1 MFSKPSHFIH
11 NTVQFFREFTKF
23 MAIEWLGQ
31 QVNFTKKA
39 HFHDFCQIIVKRYQ
53 LVCEMFESIDDTKIL
68 ADISATVREKRQNSY
83 SSSSSCSLNNTS
95 KHDGH
100 KLVELESE
108 INSISLKTHEEI
120 EPKTPTLDEELPLLT
135 EDKEE
140 DAKTEEII
148 DQPNFYNELMN
159 PEISVE
165 RMFIEKHKQSEN
177 EEEFRKCQNLQLK
190 RKAQKGK
197 SGSSKFELYEV
208 ERNIM
213 VEFVQLSNLWKIEGD
228 AELKRVMIEL
238 PPEHFI
244 SVHLCREFSIIFNAG
259 KKKEILYWINQLDDQ
274 TKSEDIKKMIVA
286 EKAKNKKKK
295 N

>member
-1 MFSKPSHFIH
+1 MFSKPTYFIY

-23 MAIEWLGQ
+23 MAIQWLGQ

-39 HFHDFCQIIVKRYQ
+39 HFHDFCQIIVKSYQ
-53 LVCEMFESIDDTKIL
+53 LNCEMFESIDDTNTSL
-68 ADISATVREKRQNSY
+68 SSDISATIREKRQNSY
-83 SSSSSCSLNNTS
+83 TSSSSCSLNNTS

-120 EPKTPTLDEELPLLT
+120 EPKTSTLDEELPLLT
-135 EDKEE
+135 ENKEK
-140 DAKTEEII
+140 DAETEEMI

-165 RMFIEKHKQSEN
+165 TMFIEKHKQSEN

-190 RKAQKGK
+190 RRTEKGK
-197 SGSSKFELYEV
+197 SGSSVFERHEI
-208 ERNIM
+208 E
-213 VEFVQLSNLWKIEGD
+213 EKI
-228 AELKRVMIEL
+228 RIES
-238 PPEHFI
+238 PQ
-244 SVHLCREFSIIFNAG
+244 R
-259 KKKEILYWINQLDDQ
+259 KKKEKFNWINQFDDQ
-274 TKSEDIKKMIVA
+274 TKSEDIKKVSLKQHHLFFYNYYHSDDRGG
-286 EKAKNKKKK
+286 EGEEQKKK